1 MRDILFRAKLNEK
14 QTHNSI
20 REETKAKF
28 FPDGWAYGFYVPEQ
42 SETPLGEVKP
52 IASIIKTGDSKEL
65 TTGMWFNV
73 DSATAGQFTGLT
85 DKNGNKIFEG
95 DIVDIYGDEVYAVV
109 VWDKET
115 AKFLI
120 IEDYEK
126 NIATF
131 DDYKGEDLVVV
142 GNIHDNA
149 DMLEGDYGRFTG
161 LH

>member
-1 MRDILFRAKLNEK
+1 
-14 QTHNSI
+14 
-20 REETKAKF
+20 
-28 FPDGWAYGFYVPEQ
+28 
-42 SETPLGEVKP
+42 
-52 IASIIKTGDSKEL
+52 
-65 TTGMWFNV
+65 MWFNV

-95 DIVDIYGDEVYAVV
+95 DIVDIYGDEVYGVV